1 MKKLREIC
9 DRHGILLIFDEV
21 QTGFGRTGEW
31 FAGQTFDVVP
41 DIMAIAK
48 GIASGIPLSAT
59 VASQELMKQ
68 WPLGTHSTTFGG
80 NPIGCSAALAT
91 LEVMKEE
98 QLLDN
103 TKKMGAYALEKL
115 HLLKEKHSIIGD
127 IRGLGLMI
135 GIEIVNPDTGE
146 GDGDALFEIL
156 DLALEKGVL
165 FYFCGNASEVIRM
178 VPPLTVTKEQI
189 DDGIRMLDEAI
200 TSFEKK
206 SAVKA

>member
-1 MKKLREIC
+1 
-9 DRHGILLIFDEV
+9 
-21 QTGFGRTGEW
+21 
-31 FAGQTFDVVP
+31 
-41 DIMAIAK
+41 
-48 GIASGIPLSAT
+48 
-59 VASQELMKQ
+59 
-68 WPLGTHSTTFGG
+68 
-80 NPIGCSAALAT
+80 
-91 LEVMKEE
+91 
-98 QLLDN
+98 
-103 TKKMGAYALEKL
+103 
-115 HLLKEKHSIIGD
+115 SIIGD

-189 DDGIRMLDEAI
+189 DDGIHMLDEAI